1 MELLF
6 RFSADVT
13 TRFLAYGFLP
23 PSTRVTYLSGCH
35 IMSYICSAALTVQR
49 SGHRAQRRKAQK
61 PARIVG
67 LRLWRFTRDC
77 VSPVCGLVV
86 LVSHKVWEDAP
97 GPSAFETLH
106 YLYVGNHN
114 PCCSLPP
121 LEEIVGRLTHGF
133 SQFDQPRER

>member
-49 SGHRAQRRKAQK
+49 RKAQK

-67 LRLWRFTRDC
+67 LRLWRCTRDC

-86 LVSHKVWEDAP
+86 LVPHKACEDAP

-133 SQFDQPRER
+133 SQIDQPRER